1 MAKHIAAKVSN
12 QLASCKNPVESGKAA
27 ILDGFCGI
35 GGNLIQFSRKCGFCL
50 GVDMD
55 PQKLQYCRH
64 NSEVYALKDNKEFV
78 LHREDFLNLSEP
90 QRFIPGSSEKETRQF
105 DAIFISP
112 PWGGT
117 GY

>member
-1 MAKHIAAKVSN
+1 
-12 QLASCKNPVESGKAA
+12 
-27 ILDGFCGI
+27 
-35 GGNLIQFSRKCGFCL
+35 
-50 GVDMD
+50 MD